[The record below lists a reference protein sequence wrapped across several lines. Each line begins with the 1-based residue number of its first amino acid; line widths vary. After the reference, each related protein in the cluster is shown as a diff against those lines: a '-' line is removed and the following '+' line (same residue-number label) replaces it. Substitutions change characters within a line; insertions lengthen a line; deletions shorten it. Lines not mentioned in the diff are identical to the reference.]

1 MNEATA
7 ATPPFPAGVQERIQQ
22 GAFLLVD
29 KPRGPT
35 SHQVAA
41 WVRDLLGVERAG
53 HAGTLDPHVS
63 GLLWVGVGPALKLL
77 PLLLD
82 FPKRYVGVVDL
93 HDRVSATELAAVLA
107 EFQARSSRPRRC
119 APRCGGSGASVP
131 SIG

>member
-41 WVRDLLGVERAG
+41 WVRDRYE
-53 HAGTLDPHVS
+53 VS
-63 GLLWVGVGPALKLL
+63 
-77 PLLLD
+77 
-82 FPKRYVGVVDL
+82 
-93 HDRVSATELAAVLA
+93 E
-107 EFQARSSRPRRC
+107 EQARADVGGFLEELRRQGLVHE
-119 APRCGGSGASVP
+119 A
-131 SIG
+131 